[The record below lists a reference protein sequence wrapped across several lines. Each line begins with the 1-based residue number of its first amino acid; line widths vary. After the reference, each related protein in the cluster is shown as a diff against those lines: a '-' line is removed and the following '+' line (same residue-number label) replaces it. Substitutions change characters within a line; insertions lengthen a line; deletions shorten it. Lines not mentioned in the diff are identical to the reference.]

1 MKTKNRNRI
10 ILLFTALLSACNVL
24 IPLRYDYQDFAN
36 IMDNRVA
43 RKAKY
48 DIWNIVPPNKSS
60 PIKGYRPIWILIKQ
74 GDRIGFN
81 RTKEGENVRMHFNFD
96 KKQCHFSCLFA
107 PDGTILSWRF
117 EDDKYKEECI
127 EIGW

>member
-48 DIWNIVPPNKSS
+48 DIWNIVPGNASS
-60 PIKGYRPIWILIKQ
+60 PIKGYNSLRSLNNK
-74 GDRIGFN
+74 GYVTGFN
-81 RTKEGENVRMHFNFD
+81 RTKEGENFRMHFYFV

-117 EDDKYKEECI
+117 EDDKYKEECKY
-127 EIGW
+127 IGI